1 MMSKEKENVEGGPM
15 DGPLFIDKD
24 NIIAKGG
31 IWESSK
37 VNVPRYRQ
45 MVKEF
50 VSNFEEGIDK
60 QLKEGWLVKIVKTIE
75 PPYGSETGIL
85 VIFERND

>member
-15 DGPLFIDKD
+15 GGPLFIDKD

-37 VNVPRYRQ
+37 ANIPRYRQ
-45 MVKEF
+45 MVKE
-50 VSNFEEGIDK
+50 VIYNFEEEISK
-60 QLKEGWLVKIVKTIE
+60 QLRKGWFVKSVV
-75 PPYGSETGIL
+75 PAYGSEMGVL
-85 VIFERND
+85 VVFERND

>member
-15 DGPLFIDKD
+15 SGPLFIDRD

-50 VSNFEEGIDK
+50 VSN
-60 QLKEGWLVKIVKTIE
+60 LKRG
-75 PPYGSETGIL
+75 
-85 VIFERND
+85 